1 MYSYG
6 EILGKNIVLL
16 GDGNSMGR
24 VENLL
29 VDKASNTAVAITN
42 KGRFCLSGIF
52 RVKDALTV
60 EKATETADA
69 VDIVGKDIFDTKGVY
84 LGQVTDVVFDKDS
97 VVKRFVAGDKAYAAG
112 RVYRVGD
119 TVLIKSSLPK
129 VGGTKKQDMK
139 DGKRY
144 GDFDFLIGSV
154 VNKTIYD
161 FSGNVLIDEGV
172 VVTKS
177 LLSKARIN
185 GKLMELT
192 LNCGDRGN

>member
-1 MYSYG
+1 MYSYS

-16 GDGNSMGR
+16 GDGNSVGT

-29 VDKASNTAVAITN
+29 VDKASNTAVAVTD
-42 KGRFCLSGIF
+42 KGRVCLSGIF

-60 EKATETADA
+60 EKAVETEGG
-69 VDIVGKDIFDTKGVY
+69 VDIVDKDIFDTKGVY
-84 LGQVTDVVFDKDS
+84 LGKVTDVLFDKDS
-97 VVKRFVAGDKAYAAG
+97 VVKRFVAGEKAFAAG
-112 RVYRVGD
+112 RVYKVGD

-129 VGGTKKQDMK
+129 GKGNRKEEIKTA
-139 DGKRY
+139 KRY

-161 FSGNVLIDEGV
+161 FSGNILIDEGT

-185 GKLMELT
+185 GKLMELA
-192 LNCGDRGN
+192 LNCGERGN